1 LWFNH
6 PKSFNIGYAMYLDH
20 FGLSQPPFKI
30 TPNIEFFYAGGNRG
44 AILDA
49 LLYGIT
55 SGEGIIKVTGEI
67 GSGKTMLC
75 RMVGNLLPENVDA
88 VFLVNPSLSRDE
100 ILYTIAEELGLGMAG
115 QRISMV
121 LRELQRHLIE
131 RYEQGHQVVAFLDE
145 AQAIP
150 LDSLEEIRLLSNLET
165 SHHKLLQIVLFGQPE
180 LDESLRLPRMRQLKE
195 RITHSFIIPPF
206 SRTDI
211 AEYLMFRM
219 RAAGYRGPEIFDADA
234 IKLIDAA
241 SQGITRRINVL
252 ADKALLSAFAE
263 NTHEIQSRHMKAAI
277 ADSEFSIATPFRLSP
292 KKIGF
297 AVALALLGIG
307 LGVGWHYYAG
317 IPPTPATSAHA
328 VITEAK
334 PAVKTAQ
341 LPAAQTKL
349 TPEAAPPAQL
359 INEAAPPSAATLPV
373 NKKSA
378 AATPPPA
385 TSEKPTQTSTRSRS
399 APPQGATALM
409 PPSLQ
414 SAAKIIQLPAAQTK
428 PTPEAAPPVQP
439 TNKAAT
445 PSATLPFVNE
455 KPATAKLQLA
465 ARKNL
470 AQTATTPSATPAQQD
485 KPVNEGSS
493 RASTL
498 RRSAHPPSPVALKPQ
513 LDATRAW
520 LTSQDANHY
529 TIQLMTLNESYT
541 SAQIAQILDNQKKAT
556 GLQDIYI
563 YSAYPTRINQ
573 HQFRII
579 LGSFSS
585 REQVIAAIA
594 RLPASYKANHPF
606 RRTIKGVKDE
616 IGQQQH

>member
-1 LWFNH
+1 
-6 PKSFNIGYAMYLDH
+6 MYLDH
-20 FGLSQPPFKI
+20 FGLRQPPFKI

-180 LDESLRLPRMRQLKE
+180 LDESLKLPRMRQLKE
-195 RITHSFIIPPF
+195 RITHSFVIPPF
-206 SRTDI
+206 SRADI

-277 ADSEFSIATPFRLSP
+277 ADSEFSIAAPSRLP
-292 KKIGF
+292 LKKIGF
-297 AVALALLGIG
+297 IAALTLLGIG
-307 LGVGWHYYAG
+307 LGIGWQYYAKM
-317 IPPTPATSAHA
+317 PPTPATSANA
-328 VITEAK
+328 TKTTPPPVAQEK
-334 PAVKTAQ
+334 P
-341 LPAAQTKL
+341 
-349 TPEAAPPAQL
+349 TPEPAPPTQ
-359 INEAAPPSAATLPV
+359 AAPPSAAL
-373 NKKSA
+373 
-378 AATPPPA
+378 
-385 TSEKPTQTSTRSRS
+385 EKPAPLATIPGATLAQQNRPVDETSARTSTRSES
-399 APPQGATALM
+399 AHP
-409 PPSLQ
+409 Q
-414 SAAKIIQLPAAQTK
+414 SAAALTPLAPQPAVKAVQLLAAQTTPTPKPAPAAQ
-428 PTPEAAPPVQP
+428 P
-439 TNKAAT
+439 
-445 PSATLPFVNE
+445 
-455 KPATAKLQLA
+455 TAKIVPSS
-465 ARKNL
+465 
-470 AQTATTPSATPAQQD
+470 ATTPSVDAKPAAAKPQPATRKKPAPAATTTSATAVPLD
-485 KPVNEGSS
+485 KPADED
-493 RASTL
+493 ST
-498 RRSAHPPSPVALKPQ
+498 RTSARSESARPPQPQ
-513 LDATRAW
+513 MDATRAW
-520 LTSQDANHY
+520 LTSQGAGHY

-541 SAQIAQILDNQKKAT
+541 SSQITQILDGHKKT
-556 GLQDIYI
+556 LGLPDIYI
-563 YSAYPTRINQ
+563 YSVYYPASANK

-579 LGSFSS
+579 LGSFPS
-585 REQVIAAIA
+585 REQAIAAIV

-606 RRTIKGVKDE
+606 RRTIKGVMDE
-616 IGQQQH
+616 IEQQR

>member
-1 LWFNH
+1 
-6 PKSFNIGYAMYLDH
+6 MYLDH
-20 FGLSQPPFKI
+20 FGLRQPPFKI

-165 SHHKLLQIVLFGQPE
+165 AHHKLLQIVLFGQPE
-180 LDESLRLPRMRQLKE
+180 LDESLKLPRMRQLKE

-206 SRTDI
+206 SRADI

-277 ADSEFSIATPFRLSP
+277 ADSEFSITTPSRLP
-292 KKIGF
+292 LKKIGF
-297 AVALALLGIG
+297 IATLALLGIG
-307 LGVGWHYYAG
+307 LGIGWQHYANM
-317 IPPTPATSAHA
+317 PPAPAAPAQATQATSKPA
-328 VITEAK
+328 VITAPLSDAQTRPTPK
-334 PAVKTAQ
+334 PAPPIQPANETTPPAATGGKTAP
-341 LPAAQTKL
+341 L
-349 TPEAAPPAQL
+349 
-359 INEAAPPSAATLPV
+359 
-373 NKKSA
+373 
-378 AATPPPA
+378 
-385 TSEKPTQTSTRSRS
+385 
-399 APPQGATALM
+399 
-409 PPSLQ
+409 
-414 SAAKIIQLPAAQTK
+414 
-428 PTPEAAPPVQP
+428 
-439 TNKAAT
+439 
-445 PSATLPFVNE
+445 
-455 KPATAKLQLA
+455 
-465 ARKNL
+465 
-470 AQTATTPSATPAQQD
+470 ATTPSATLTQQD
-485 KPVNEGSS
+485 KSTGKNSDRTSTSSNSTLPQSAAALTPLPSQPVIKTEQLPAAAQTKSAPPTQPRNEAASPPVATPSANEKPMAATKPQPATRKKNTQTAVAANATLTQQDKLTGEGSA
-493 RASTL
+493 RTSTQ
-498 RRSAHPPSPVALKPQ
+498 SEPAHPQSTTTLTPPLLRQQ

-520 LTSQDANHY
+520 LDTKNTGHY
-529 TIQLMTLNESYT
+529 TIQLMALNEPYT
-541 SAQIAQILDNQKKAT
+541 LPQITQILDNHRKT
-556 GLQDIYI
+556 IGSQDIYI
-563 YSAYPTRINQ
+563 YSVYSARTNK
-573 HQFRII
+573 HQFRIV
-579 LGSFSS
+579 LGSFPS
-585 REQVIAAIA
+585 REQAVAAIA
-594 RLPASYKANHPF
+594 RLPSSYKANRPF

-616 IGQQQH
+616 IEQQQH